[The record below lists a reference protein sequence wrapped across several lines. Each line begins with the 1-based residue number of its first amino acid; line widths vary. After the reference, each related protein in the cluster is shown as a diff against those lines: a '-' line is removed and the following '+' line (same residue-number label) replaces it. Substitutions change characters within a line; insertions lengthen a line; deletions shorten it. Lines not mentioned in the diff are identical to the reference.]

1 MKSQSGGGSVGQ
13 SLRWVDPAAPEQTG
27 SVGADLLVQ
36 RGLVAR
42 PVIGGSRLTRKR
54 RGGFIP
60 SIMTGPMS
68 YGMITGPLAVFEA
81 RKMLSRKNRRGGG
94 KKGNAWLAQ
103 KEEAKAI
110 LGEIGNPSAKN
121 VLAYAAARRRG
132 TANAESFLN
141 AYRQRKV
148 KQAQEFSEK
157 RMAKAAAEASRKQKA
172 EAEQA
177 AKEAEKAA
185 KEAEKAAKMAAKE
198 AEKAKAMGAKEQAMA
213 AKRAEKEAE
222 KAAKKAEREAAKAA
236 KAAARNETRRAKQAA
251 RNASKKVKEAPKPVS
266 NERPPTQLQ
275 LRRQAEAN
283 AAAARAE
290 MKKAKPGQTAWM
302 TLIDEAQKKLEAEAN
317 GKATRKNAMRLASMI
332 KKGENTGA
340 FLANFRTRVRKTE
353 AAPKPKTPP
362 APVAPAPPAEK
373 PKGKT
378 TAYTNALRT
387 AYQTLR
393 EVGAPLAPNA
403 ARFASMTMKGQ
414 NTSAWLENFKSRRPK
429 TNATA
434 KAAKKP
440 KTAKKALT
448 AVKESN
454 ENNMQGY
461 EENFESEKSNE

>member
-1 MKSQSGGGSVGQ
+1 LDSILEPRDVFLRLCRMRSQSGGGSVGQ

-42 PVIGGSRLTRKR
+42 PAIGGSIATRKR

-60 SIMTGPMS
+60 SIMSGPVS
-68 YGMITGPLAVFEA
+68 YGMITGPLAAFEA
-81 RKMLSRKNRRGGG
+81 RKMFSRKNRRGGG

-132 TANAESFLN
+132 TANADSFLDSF
-141 AYRQRKV
+141 RQRKV
-148 KQAQEFSEK
+148 KQAEAISEK
-157 RMAKAAAEASRKQKA
+157 RMAKAAAQKA
-172 EAEQA
+172 KQQLLL
-177 AKEAEKAA
+177 AKK
-185 KEAEKAAKMAAKE
+185 
-198 AEKAKAMGAKEQAMA
+198 
-213 AKRAEKEAE
+213 AEKEAE
-222 KAAKKAEREAAKAA
+222 KEVKKAEREAAKAA
-236 KAAARNETRRAKQAA
+236 KAAAKNETRKAKKAAKQ
-251 RNASKKVKEAPKPVS
+251 KPKTPTSNS
-266 NERPPTQLQ
+266 NERPPTMAQ
-275 LRRQAEAN
+275 LRREAEAN

-302 TLIDEAQKKLEAEAN
+302 TLVEEAQKKLEAEAN

-340 FLANFRTRVRKTE
+340 FLETFRTRARKTE
-353 AAPKPKTPP
+353 AVPAAP
-362 APVAPAPPAEK
+362 APPAPAPPAEP
-373 PKGKT
+373 PKARK

-403 ARFASMTMKGQ
+403 SRFASMTMKGE
-414 NTSAWLENFKSRRPK
+414 NTSAWLNNFKSRRPK
-429 TNATA
+429 TA

-440 KTAKKALT
+440 KSAKKALT
-448 AVKESN
+448 AVNESN

-461 EENFESEKSNE
+461 EENFESEPSNE

>member
-1 MKSQSGGGSVGQ
+1 MKSHTGGGSVGQ

-42 PVIGGSRLTRKR
+42 PAIGGANTRRKR

-60 SIMTGPMS
+60 SIMSGPVS
-68 YGMITGPLAVFEA
+68 YGMITAPLAAFEA

-110 LGEIGNPSAKN
+110 LAEIGNPSAKN
-121 VLAYAAARRRG
+121 VLAYAAAMRRG

-157 RMAKAAAEASRKQKA
+157 RMAKAETEASRRQKA
-172 EAEQA
+172 EAEKA
-177 AKEAEKAA
+177 AKDAEKAA
-185 KEAEKAAKMAAKE
+185 KEAEKAAKLAAKE
-198 AEKAKAMGAKEQAMA
+198 AEKAKALAAKEQTMA
-213 AKRAEKEAE
+213 AKKAEKEAE
-222 KAAKKAEREAAKAA
+222 KAAKKAEREAEKAA
-236 KAAARNETRRAKQAA
+236 KAAARNETRKAKQAA
-251 RNASKKVKEAPKPVS
+251 RNASKKAKAPVS
-266 NERPPTQLQ
+266 NERPPTELQ
-275 LRRQAEAN
+275 LRRQAQAN
-283 AAAARAE
+283 AAAAMAE
-290 MKKAKPGQTAWM
+290 MKKARPGQTAWM
-302 TLIDEAQKKLEAEAN
+302 TLIDQAQKKLEAEAN

-332 KKGENTGA
+332 KKGENTNA

-353 AAPKPKTPP
+353 AAP
-362 APVAPAPPAEK
+362 APVPVAEK

-403 ARFASMTMKGQ
+403 ARFASMTMKGE
-414 NTSAWLENFKSRRPK
+414 NTSAWLENFKSRRPR
-429 TNATA
+429 TLATV
-434 KAAKKP
+434 KKEKKKP
-440 KTAKKALT
+440 KSEKKALT
-448 AVKESN
+448 AIKESN

>member
-1 MKSQSGGGSVGQ
+1 MKSQAGGGSVGQ

-36 RGLVAR
+36 RGLIAR
-42 PVIGGSRLTRKR
+42 PAIGGSRRTRKR

-60 SIMTGPMS
+60 SIMTGPVS
-68 YGMITGPLAVFEA
+68 YGMITAPLAAFEA
-81 RKMLSRKNRRGGG
+81 RKMFSRKNRRGGG

-110 LGEIGNPSAKN
+110 LAEIGNPSAKN

-148 KQAQEFSEK
+148 KQAEEFSEK

-172 EAEQA
+172 EAEKA

-185 KEAEKAAKMAAKE
+185 KEAERAAKVAAKE
-198 AEKAKAMGAKEQAMA
+198 AEKAKAMGDKEQAMA
-213 AKRAEKEAE
+213 AK

-251 RNASKKVKEAPKPVS
+251 KQAAKNASKKAKTPVS
-266 NERPPTQLQ
+266 NERPPTLLQ

-302 TLIDEAQKKLEAEAN
+302 TLIEEAQKKLEAEAN

-332 KKGENTGA
+332 KKGENTNA

-362 APVAPAPPAEK
+362 APVAPAPAAEK

-429 TNATA
+429 TSATA
-434 KAAKKP
+434 KTVKKP

-448 AVKESN
+448 AVKEST

-461 EENFESEKSNE
+461 EENFESESSNE